1 MIQRKLRLNIL
12 DALMALDWKIS
23 HFIDDDT
30 FSLIQSYEFSK
41 FLCFPVK
48 MEMLRHSYTSYQL
61 AEGKFMVKL
70 SLTFSL

>member
-1 MIQRKLRLNIL
+1 
-12 DALMALDWKIS
+12 MAVDWKCS
-23 HFIDDDT
+23 RLIDDDI

-48 MEMLRHSYTSYQL
+48 MEMPRHSYTSYWL
-61 AEGKFMVKL
+61 AEGKFVVKL